1 MGPHIFG
8 IWGIRKF
15 RLVGILKWKDFYFIN
30 FNQCVNSFQYELV
43 KRLYEVELLSWDREN
58 YIFPKVTKMGSIF
71 GRRLDYDGEGVLRG
85 Q

>member
-1 MGPHIFG
+1 MGRHIFG

-15 RLVGILKWKDFYFIN
+15 RLVGILKWEDIYFIN

-43 KRLYEVELLSWDREN
+43 KRLYKVELLSWDREN

-71 GRRLDYDGEGVLRG
+71 DRRLHYDGEGVLRG